1 MSRRVE
7 QPEITPAGESPRS
20 LACMPGHEA
29 APPPSRAPFFPLW
42 TFQGASLSGPLPD
55 PVTGLGMSVAASTRP
70 SANRC
75 LLLIDDEPA
84 PRRLVTAI
92 GARAGWWVMGAPDV
106 EAAQALL
113 QSEEGKD
120 GEAILID
127 HWLPGEAGDVV
138 IQQIRALRPD
148 LPLLVL
154 TAQTS
159 VRSEEHTSELQSL
172 MRISYAVFC
181 LKKK

>member
-84 PRRLVTAI
+84 QRRLVTPI
-92 GARAGWWVMGAPDV
+92 GARAGDRKSVV
-106 EAAQALL
+106 Q
-113 QSEEGKD
+113 GKRLS
-120 GEAILID
+120 GSVN
-127 HWLPGEAGDVV
+127 PGGQG
-138 IQQIRALRPD
+138 IN
-148 LPLLVL
+148 
-154 TAQTS
+154 
-159 VRSEEHTSELQSL
+159 
-172 MRISYAVFC
+172 
-181 LKKK
+181 KKKNRKK